1 MKYLA
6 LLVAYSAVFSLSA
19 QTFVIE
25 NQTLYE
31 MNRGRANTLGFIMIE
46 EAEPN
51 PLVQVTLINVPD
63 EDLIE
68 RITEFARDEYGQDAQ
83 VSFKRMQ
90 GPEINYTPDEAYLTD
105 KQREFNQRPALW
117 RAGQHKLNALGWS
130 LGGGVGSTVAVLIGQ
145 PVIGGAILVVSGIV
159 TIVETVKSAKALK
172 EAATDAA
179 G

>member
-6 LLVAYSAVFSLSA
+6 LLVACSAVFSLRA

-31 MNRGRANTLGFIMIE
+31 KNRGRVNPLGFCIIE
-46 EAEPN
+46 EAQPN
-51 PLVQVTLINVPD
+51 TLVQIALINTPED
-63 EDLIE
+63 ELLN
-68 RITEFARDEYGQDAQ
+68 RITAFVRDEFGQNAQ
-83 VSFKRMQ
+83 VSFKRVQ
-90 GPEINYTPDEAYLTD
+90 GPQIDYTPDEVYLSAN
-105 KQREFNQRPALW
+105 QRQFNQRPALW
-117 RAGQHKLNALGWS
+117 RAGQHKLNALGWG

-159 TIVETVKSAKALK
+159 SIVETVKSAKALK
-172 EAATDAA
+172 EAAADAA